1 MDADHHHSTNP
12 PAPPSELVLKTQTD
26 NTVTTQSAEDK
37 VMGSQ
42 EQGSHYEHSTSPSA
56 RPLPAEPVLKTQTDD
71 TVTSQSAKDKVSLT
85 QTEVKIYFFF
95 LTCRPISITLLT
107 HQLLLYLLN

>member
-37 VMGSQ
+37 VSRAG
-42 EQGSHYEHSTSPSA
+42 
-56 RPLPAEPVLKTQTDD
+56 
-71 TVTSQSAKDKVSLT
+71 
-85 QTEVKIYFFF
+85 
-95 LTCRPISITLLT
+95 ITLRA
-107 HQLLLYLLN
+107 LY